1 MIDMKVK
8 TFKLSVVTF
17 LDEDPMATEKVLNE
31 GLARLRG
38 LSETQN
44 AHYQSA
50 RELLHQTL
58 VETYLWWR
66 EASLKPGYLEKRF
79 AEENIKYTNKLN
91 RPNFAPVV
99 RLAMRVQPSKR
110 VQISN
115 FATAINAIDDEYI
128 RNSHRYINRDTVA
141 ELVDWIHETGGLSGI
156 TGTKKQEVEY
166 DGYDHNGVGKPKPK
180 SKKTESAQKQRLRM
194 ELLALKKIA
203 VGKGNID
210 QTINIGHVGTGEDDM
225 IVVLAKST
233 GNGTDLKVIGATAQQ
248 ELVDSAVMQIGDL
261 IHDGVSDDMRLLCD
275 AINLN
280 TITKELQ
287 SYSGSRKNFYK
298 KTKFVVEHEGR
309 KSFVSEN
316 ARLVLQRNGTVLV
329 SKSSSKASLTTLHI
343 PHKKSLLKEDLWL
356 RGSDRYWIE
365 TELLND
371 GEIALYKSS
380 ALEGQTNSKIQAAK
394 KITLNNTVYSH
405 KRSVYF
411 YDFSRIDDATMF
423 QPTIVDGSIEFDW
436 IVQGNRSFFR
446 RLYDQHFSGWQHRVK
461 HRLHTKNNKAIAF
474 KVGSDGVVC
483 EKKWNK
489 VEQCFEQTGARYLT
503 SFGDDAEAQGDGQT
517 IFAPTDMIAVLEALS
532 KQQVKGNSIKISG
545 NNDLLHISYE
555 TDLAQVLVYV
565 PSASTTGQRSTKYF
579 KKYVPNE

>member
-1 MIDMKVK
+1 
-8 TFKLSVVTF
+8 
-17 LDEDPMATEKVLNE
+17 MATERVLNQ
-31 GLARLRG
+31 GLARLQR
-38 LSETQN
+38 LSKNQDDT
-44 AHYQSA
+44 YQSA

-66 EASLKPGYLEKRF
+66 EASLEPGYLENCF
-79 AEENIKYTNKLN
+79 AEANIKYRSRHN

-99 RLAMRVQPSKR
+99 RLAMRVQPNKR

-115 FATAINAIDDEYI
+115 FATAINAIDDEYL

-156 TGTKKQEVEY
+156 TGTKKEEVEY
-166 DGYDHNGVGKPKPK
+166 DGYDHKGAGKPKQK
-180 SKKTESAQKQRLRM
+180 SKQIESAHKHRRRL

-203 VGKGNID
+203 VGKATIN
-210 QTINIGHVGTGEDDM
+210 QTIDLGHVGTGEDDM

-233 GNGTDLKVIGATAQQ
+233 GNGTELRVVGSSAQQ
-248 ELVDSAVMQIGDL
+248 ALVDGAVMQVGEL
-261 IHDGVSDDMRLLCD
+261 THDGVSDDMRVLCD

-287 SYSGSRKNFYK
+287 NYSGSRDRFYS
-298 KTKFVVEHEGR
+298 KTKFVVEHAGV
-309 KSFVSEN
+309 KSAVFEN
-316 ARLVLQRNGTVLV
+316 ARVILQKNGNVLV

-343 PHKKSLLKEDLWL
+343 PHKKFLLNQDLWL

-371 GEIALYKSS
+371 GEIALYQTT
-380 ALEGQTNSKIQAAK
+380 ALQDQKNPSVQAVK
-394 KITLNNTVYSH
+394 QITLSNTVHQH

-423 QPTIVDGSIEFDW
+423 QPTVVDEAIDFDW
-436 IVQGNRSFFR
+436 EIQSNRSFLR
-446 RLYDQHFSGWQHRVK
+446 RLYDQHFNGWQHRVK
-461 HRLHTKNNKAIAF
+461 HRLHTPNNKAVAF
-474 KVGSDGVVC
+474 RVSSDGVVC

-489 VEQCFEQTGARYLT
+489 DDQCFEQNGARYLT
-503 SFGDDAEAQGDGQT
+503 GFGDDAEARGSGQT
-517 IFAPTDMIAVLEALS
+517 IFAPTDIIAVLEALS
-532 KQQVKGNSIKISG
+532 KQDIRGDSVKICG

-555 TDLAQVLVYV
+555 TDLAQVRVYI
-565 PSASTTGQRSTKYF
+565 PSASVTGVRSAKYF